1 MNKSSSW
8 YNIHGKNSTVWARF
22 IIVLTSY
29 HNLDC
34 TTCNVA
40 PTRCYFSIS
49 YANLSNTMSYSD
61 EHWSH
66 CTCASNTC
74 QGYIISVTSDNFI
87 FFQAFMVW
95 RFSSRFP
102 PLVEERQGSSS
113 PEILIARQQ
122 LKSTYQDDYY
132 TRKRGVCVCELL
144 CNPGHLLACAA
155 TALPQ
160 ATRTKLY
167 HQPSICTAQVLCLSH
182 TPGSHSVWQ
191 CAVRGSP
198 ENSFHQEGEPM
209 HCKNRLVVSTTEWLP
224 WLHGLLW

>member
-1 MNKSSSW
+1 MSTDPTAHVLA
-8 YNIHGKNSTVWARF
+8 IHAKV
-22 IIVLTSY
+22 
-29 HNLDC
+29 
-34 TTCNVA
+34 
-40 PTRCYFSIS
+40 IS
-49 YANLSNTMSYSD
+49 YLLQVT
-61 EHWSH
+61 
-66 CTCASNTC
+66 
-74 QGYIISVTSDNFI
+74 ISF

-144 CNPGHLLACAA
+144 CNPGHLACAA

-167 HQPSICTAQVLCLSH
+167 HQPSICTAQV
-182 TPGSHSVWQ
+182 
-191 CAVRGSP
+191 
-198 ENSFHQEGEPM
+198 
-209 HCKNRLVVSTTEWLP
+209 
-224 WLHGLLW
+224 